1 LGRVSSKVAS
11 LKLKKLLM
19 RRALAAI
26 PLLLTLR
33 SEGSSIERL
42 YKKGLLIDE
51 IKDSVKDLKKTFIDK
66 EFEEVQGEA
75 DDLSEGWANR

>member
-26 PLLLTLR
+26 PLR

-42 YKKGLLIDE
+42 YKKGLLTDE
-51 IKDSVKDLKKTFIDK
+51 IKDSVKDLKTFIDK
-66 EFEEVQGEA
+66 EFEEVQGET

>member
-1 LGRVSSKVAS
+1 MGRVSSKVAS

-26 PLLLTLR
+26 PLR

-42 YKKGLLIDE
+42 YKKGLLTDE
-51 IKDSVKDLKKTFIDK
+51 IKDSVKDLKTFIDK
-66 EFEEVQGEA
+66 EFEEVQGET

>member
-42 YKKGLLIDE
+42 YKKGLLTDE
-51 IKDSVKDLKKTFIDK
+51 IKDSVKDLKTFIDK
-66 EFEEVQGEA
+66 DFEEVQGEA
-75 DDLSEGWANR
+75 DELSEGWANR

>member
-1 LGRVSSKVAS
+1 MSSKVAS

-19 RRALAAI
+19 RRALAAT
-26 PLLLTLR
+26 PLR